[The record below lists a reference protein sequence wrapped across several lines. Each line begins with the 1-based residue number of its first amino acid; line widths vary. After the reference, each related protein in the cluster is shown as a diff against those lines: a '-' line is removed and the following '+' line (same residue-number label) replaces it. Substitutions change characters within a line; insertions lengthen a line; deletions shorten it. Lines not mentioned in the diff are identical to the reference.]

1 MIALHM
7 GGIPETA
14 MVLGPVLLIAAFI
27 RIARRHEA
35 DLPDDGYDD
44 WDPDLGDLPA
54 GPGEPAGLTEPAGP
68 GEPAG
73 LIEPVEPTERP
84 ADVSAGSE
92 PARAEGRRV

>member
-14 MVLGPVLLIAAFI
+14 MVLGPLLLIAAFI

-35 DLPDDGYDD
+35 EGPDDEYDD

-54 GPGEPAGLTEPAGP
+54 EPTASAEPAE
-68 GEPAG
+68 
-73 LIEPVEPTERP
+73 
-84 ADVSAGSE
+84 VSEGSE
-92 PARAEGRRV
+92 TLTIRPPS

>member
-27 RIARRHEA
+27 RIASRHEA
-35 DLPDDGYDD
+35 ETPDDEYDD

-54 GPGEPAGLTEPAGP
+54 GPGEPAG
-68 GEPAG
+68 
-73 LIEPVEPTERP
+73 P
-84 ADVSAGSE
+84 ADVSEGSE
-92 PARAEGRRV
+92 PARAEGRPG